1 MSKKLSENSLES
13 DSVKVFTKKKVT
25 KIDNEK
31 TMVTLENKM
40 YKCAIL
46 Y

>member
-31 TMVTLENKM
+31 PMVTLENKM
-40 YKCAIL
+40 YKCTIP